1 MTQLWLKIAAKI
13 DALALRERLI
23 VFAALVAVVVYGIF
37 AASVDL
43 SQWHQK
49 TLQTQLAKQRTE
61 VAELQSKTAALQ
73 RKQVDPDAA
82 NRARVEDLGRQII
95 EIENTLKDLQKNLV
109 PAQRVNALLQ
119 QMLTADTRLQLVS
132 LRSLPV
138 ALLLVRPASA
148 AGAGATAPSP
158 TPPADAGDVNVYKHG
173 VEMTLQGSYADLH
186 DYLARLEQSQWRMFW
201 WRAKLSTE
209 DSPRLTLTVTL
220 YTLSLDKGWL
230 EV

>member
-1 MTQLWLKIAAKI
+1 MTQFWRNVAAKI

-49 TLQTQLAKQRTE
+49 TLHTQLAKQRTE
-61 VAELQSKTAALQ
+61 LAELQSKTAALQ
-73 RKQVDPDAA
+73 LKQVDPDAA

-138 ALLLVRPASA
+138 ALLLVRPASPAA
-148 AGAGATAPSP
+148 AGVTAPAP
-158 TPPADAGDVNVYKHG
+158 TPHADAGDVNVYKHG

-201 WRAKLSTE
+201 WRARLSTE